1 MFLYKLKP
9 LKKKMLENN
18 QLAISFD
25 YNFNEKNITIIFFS
39 LEQMILSF
47 INNENKKFL
56 SIEVYDDFSI
66 NTLFKED
73 DYKAL
78 IEILEIKFNKE
89 NPFSPSTFLF
99 EFSKSIPSFEDVIE
113 IEAKKKIKYLKNF
126 VEDIKK
132 TSLIGKNDHKKD
144 KNIVSVKN
152 LNKTMLLL
160 GRDLA
165 LKNKKNNISTIWG
178 EYKK

>member
-39 LEQMILSF
+39 LEQMILSL

-89 NPFSPSTFLF
+89 NFIELRDNVLPLLFGMLFLVF
-99 EFSKSIPSFEDVIE
+99 KHILRE
-113 IEAKKKIKYLKNF
+113 LF
-126 VEDIKK
+126 VE
-132 TSLIGKNDHKKD
+132 
-144 KNIVSVKN
+144 
-152 LNKTMLLL
+152 
-160 GRDLA
+160 
-165 LKNKKNNISTIWG
+165 
-178 EYKK
+178 